1 MDITFLVVGD
11 IHFGCYPATLL
22 YKEFQLI
29 IKTIQEKNINAV
41 IIVGDYFDTRL
52 SLSSPHSVNA
62 IKAFCDL
69 LKACEKKNIKLR
81 VIRGTASHDPE
92 NQLNNLANIAKS
104 TNCDFRLFLT
114 VGEEELFP
122 DCKVLYIPEEYM
134 EDKDIYYKNFFNK
147 KYDCIFGHG
156 MFEETNFS
164 SNKLKT
170 MKRYPIF
177 NSKFMENICSGPIV
191 FGHIH
196 QSQIIRS
203 RIMYT
208 GSFTRSRFGEEEA
221 KGFLLVN
228 YNTEIKTTEF
238 EFIENE
244 KAMDYKTIQIS
255 EDSEFF
261 SMLINDQ
268 IQFIRDLIRDYKKD
282 KLRISLT
289 IPENYENIKS
299 LLDNINTVFGSI
311 EDVTFNIIDNSKNKL
326 KDETRNK
333 INELVNK
340 YNFIFDKSIPY
351 DEKIKQFIFAKKG
364 KEIQIERIRELIY
377 GNVK

>member
-170 MKRYPIF
+170 MKRYPVF
-177 NSKFMENICSGPIV
+177 NSKFMENICSGPII

-221 KGFLLVN
+221 KGFLILLHDLDTQVHYVSFQEVTSFRYDTIYLDELV
-228 YNTEIKTTEF
+228 
-238 EFIENE
+238 
-244 KAMDYKTIQIS
+244 S
-255 EDSEFF
+255 EDPF
-261 SMLINDQ
+261 
-268 IQFIRDLIRDYKKD
+268 
-282 KLRISLT
+282 
-289 IPENYENIKS
+289 
-299 LLDNINTVFGSI
+299 
-311 EDVTFNIIDNSKNKL
+311 
-326 KDETRNK
+326 
-333 INELVNK
+333 
-340 YNFIFDKSIPY
+340 
-351 DEKIKQFIFAKKG
+351 
-364 KEIQIERIRELIY
+364 
-377 GNVK
+377 